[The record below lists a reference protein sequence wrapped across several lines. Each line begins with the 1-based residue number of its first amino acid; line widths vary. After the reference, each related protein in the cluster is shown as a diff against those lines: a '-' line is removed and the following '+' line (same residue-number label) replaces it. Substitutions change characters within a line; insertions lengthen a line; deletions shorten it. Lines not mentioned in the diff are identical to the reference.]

1 MWLAWTNHSHFCLAF
16 VLTHISNRWYL
27 STTLLKFGV
36 IPEALWMLA
45 RFECDRFILNTATF
59 LVVTGGAHFCNH
71 IPIVYFYFPS
81 WKDFFLKSN
90 HFNLGL
96 RGWFRPQKPAIERGV
111 CRLFLF
117 FFNLHCSLDNQFLA
131 CCPEVLRPF
140 ADWWDCRDGRTGAC
154 CSLLL
159 LFVALEWRTC
169 LMASAS
175 RIFHFRSLLKDAWQ
189 ITLADRRLPASR
201 RPKNQ
206 LRRRA
211 QGAGS

>member
-1 MWLAWTNHSHFCLAF
+1 MNQSLSLLSCFCADAYFEPLIFVHNSSQIWGDTGGTLNAGTVWMRSVHSEHSHIPRCNRGCALLQPHSDCLF
-16 VLTHISNRWYL
+16 
-27 STTLLKFGV
+27 LLPLV
-36 IPEALWMLA
+36 E
-45 RFECDRFILNTATF
+45 RF
-59 LVVTGGAHFCNH
+59 
-71 IPIVYFYFPS
+71 
-81 WKDFFLKSN
+81 FFESN

-159 LFVALEWRTC
+159 LFVALQWRTC